1 MGVRRALEMVLA
13 DVNKGE
19 EHIFMFGPL
28 IHNKQVLELLESKG
42 IITVEDISG
51 IKNASIVIRAHG
63 IPPLQRKSLRESGLW
78 LIDATCPRVARVQS
92 IIRYHTNKEY
102 TAVIVGD
109 TNHPEVIGLV
119 GYGNGRAHIINE
131 PSEVSNLPDTEKL
144 FVVAQTTQDEQIY
157 AEIVK
162 SIKKRFPDAL
172 VFDTICDATHNRQ
185 REVKSFAGQVDG
197 VVVVGGYHSGNTRRL
212 VQVSESTGLLTFHV
226 ETEKDLDMEKLS
238 SMEVIGVTAGAST
251 PNWMIK
257 NVVNEIEAI
266 RGRRESLFGQWIKKV
281 FKFLLL
287 ANFLVALG
295 GLALAHAAAI
305 LSERRPDFIHPSLA
319 FLYIYAMHVFNR
331 FLDKGAST
339 YNNPEV
345 ANFHKRHRTV
355 MILTSLIFMIW
366 ALIISYYIGTAF
378 FFAMAGI
385 SILGII
391 YNVPIVPMRLRHL
404 WRYSKIKDIPGSKT
418 FSVAFA
424 WGAVITLFPLLESNQ
439 GKWPAAFVSFLL
451 VFSLVYVRSAL
462 FDIFQVQGDLIVGVE
477 TLPITLGEKRT
488 LFLLKAILLSA
499 ALLLIAAPIF
509 SLVGLFSY
517 LLLIPFLSLAFC
529 LEAYE
534 KRWLHPGPRL
544 EAMVEGNFFLAGLL
558 GLIWQILL

>member
-19 EHIFMFGPL
+19 ERIFMFGPL

-51 IKNASIVIRAHG
+51 IKNATIVIRAHG
-63 IPPLQRKSLRESGLW
+63 IPPLQRKSLRESGLR

-119 GYGNGRAHIINE
+119 GYGNGRAHIINQ

-144 FVVAQTTQDEQIY
+144 FVVAQTTQNEQIY
-157 AEIVK
+157 AEIVTA
-162 SIKKRFPDAL
+162 IKKRFPDAL

-197 VVVVGGYHSGNTRRL
+197 IVVVGGYHSGNTRRL
-212 VQVSESTGLLTFHV
+212 VQVSESTGLPTFHV
-226 ETEKDLDMEKLS
+226 ETEKELDMEKLS

-257 NVVNEIEAI
+257 NVVREIEAI
-266 RGRRESLFGQWIKKV
+266 RGRRESLFGQWIKHA
-281 FKFLLL
+281 FKFLLRSNL
-287 ANFLVALG
+287 LVALG
-295 GLALAHAAAI
+295 GSSLAHAAAI
-305 LSERRPDFIHPSLA
+305 LSERGPDLIHPSLA
-319 FLYIYAMHVFNR
+319 FFYIYAMHVLNR

-339 YNNPEV
+339 YNDPEV
-345 ANFHKRHRTV
+345 AHFNEKHKTF
-355 MILTSLIFMIW
+355 MILTSMISIVG
-366 ALIISYYIGTAF
+366 ALIISYYLGTTF

-391 YNVPIVPMRLRHL
+391 YNVSIVPISLRHL

-418 FSVAFA
+418 FSVAIA
-424 WGAVITLFPLLESNQ
+424 WGAVITLLPLLESTQ
-439 GKWPAAFVSFLL
+439 TKWPAALVSFLL

-462 FDIFQVQGDLIVGVE
+462 FDLFQVQGDMIVGVE
-477 TLPITLGEKRT
+477 TLPIILGEKRT
-488 LFLLKAILLSA
+488 LSLLKGMLLFAS
-499 ALLLIAAPIF
+499 LFLMAAPIF
-509 SLVGLFSY
+509 GLVGPFSY
-517 LLLIPFLSLAFC
+517 LLLLSYLSLAFC
-529 LEAYE
+529 LVAYE

-544 EAMVEGNFFLAGLL
+544 EAMAEGTFFLSGLM
-558 GLIWQILL
+558 GLIWLFLP